1 MRALSLKKKKHFIV
15 ACIKKSEK
23 YYNTYNYICIIIC
36 IYGLTEDMKEC
47 LLSRHSFMCLL
58 VYCCISCHKNREL
71 LKFIVTLVVTK
82 TLQDTFK
89 YQTCDLGYVNL
100 APVLTK

>member
-1 MRALSLKKKKHFIV
+1 
-15 ACIKKSEK
+15 
-23 YYNTYNYICIIIC
+23 
-36 IYGLTEDMKEC
+36 
-47 LLSRHSFMCLL
+47 MCLL

-89 YQTCDLGYVNL
+89 YQTCDLRLRKSSSSSNEVKKKMHMIKTSACMHWKN
-100 APVLTK
+100 VLQLPSKPKPEGSRFILEVRNAELSSSFRK